1 MLRPRRQVNL
11 VRLGS
16 LSFRIVDGAMW
27 CWERAYLLFI
37 HTAWM
42 SVSRRLIA
50 PAQHAALGFRS
61 VLTGPR
67 FVAKLSP
74 ELYIGVFSADLTHLP

>member
-1 MLRPRRQVNL
+1 MLQPRRQVNR
-11 VRLGS
+11 VRVGS
-16 LSFRIVDGAMW
+16 LSFGIVDGPCGVWDAG
-27 CWERAYLLFI
+27 LPLFI
-37 HTAWM
+37 HTAWT

-50 PAQHAALGFRS
+50 PTQQAVLVFRR

-74 ELYIGVFSADLTHLP
+74 ELYIGVFSADLTQLP